1 MSSKKTTGQTS
12 FNHLTHSCSGLETKC
27 FVDLV
32 NYMQPRTN
40 RLGNYE
46 PINIDCKS
54 VAQATD
60 SGVGI
65 LKDRCNWIVTA
76 PVFV

>member
-1 MSSKKTTGQTS
+1 
-12 FNHLTHSCSGLETKC
+12 
-27 FVDLV
+27 
-32 NYMQPRTN
+32 MQPRTN

-60 SGVGI
+60 SGAGI
-65 LKDRCNWIVTA
+65 LKDRCNRIVTA